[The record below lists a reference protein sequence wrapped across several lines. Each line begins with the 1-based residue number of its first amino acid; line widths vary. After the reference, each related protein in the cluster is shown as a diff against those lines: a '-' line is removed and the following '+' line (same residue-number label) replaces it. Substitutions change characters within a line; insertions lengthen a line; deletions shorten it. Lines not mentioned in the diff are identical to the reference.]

1 MSAVTFF
8 VAGIPIPQGS
18 KKGFSQRG
26 STFVQLVDD
35 NKVKLRPWRAEVT
48 RVAKASWA
56 DRERLDGAVLVELV
70 FVFERP
76 KSVKREHPS
85 VRPDVDKLARAV
97 LDGITD
103 AGVWRDDAQV
113 VRLVSEKSYGAAP
126 GVHVVISKV
135 SDAARVA
142 APLEGEQMLAEMGN

>member
-18 KKGFSQRG
+18 K
-26 STFVQLVDD
+26 TAFVVGKRAVVTDA
-35 NKVKLRPWRAEVT
+35 NKAVLKPWRAAVT
-48 RVAKASWA
+48 RVAKASWV
-56 DRERLDGAVLVELV
+56 DREQLGGAVIVDAV

-85 VRPDVDKLARAV
+85 VKPDVDKLVRAV
-97 LDGITD
+97 LDGVTD
-103 AGVWRDDAQV
+103 AGVWKDDAQV
-113 VRLVSEKSYGAAP
+113 VRLVVEKVYGAAP
-126 GVHVVISKV
+126 GVHVVISRV

-142 APLEGEQMLAEMGN
+142 APMDSEQMLAGMGN